1 MNQEMTTPD
10 ASSGQAAS
18 APSQSQDYGGQA
30 GFSSP
35 NQSVSGQGTNNNV
48 GNESSFSPQELAQ
61 LRQANQEAQR
71 KITELGQQ
79 KSDFAKRLEAQEQRN
94 MQFARTI
101 AEQYGITQPQGNNQ
115 SLIDQIID
123 NPNYLNDVLNQMKEE
138 VRGEYNHQFGLRDS
152 REYLAQE
159 NISKEA
165 IKAELLTRMSPQM
178 AEKALDISSLVNPKI
193 IELNQQL
200 NNPTLSPDQRNQV
213 QTQVQME
220 LARELQS
227 RGGYRALVAQ
237 RAGDLL
243 LGNFDNLMQDAAKV
257 YQTRQMQ
264 NVRLGSA
271 NSYKGG
277 AQTQNPGG
285 RYNSQTVFR

>member
-1 MNQEMTTPD
+1 MTTPD

-30 GFSSP
+30 GYSSP
-35 NQSVSGQGTNNNV
+35 NQNVSGQGTNNNV
-48 GNESSFSPQELAQ
+48 SSESSFSPQELAQ

-159 NISKEA
+159 NITKET
-165 IKAELLTRMSPQM
+165 IKAELMTRMSPQM
-178 AEKALDISSLVNPKI
+178 AERVLDISGLVNPKI
-193 IELNQQL
+193 VELNQQL
-200 NNPTLSPDQRNQV
+200 ANPTLSPDQRNQV

-220 LARELQS
+220 LARELQN

-264 NVRLGSA
+264 NVRMGSV